1 MQCYHKPCD
10 NLETLLTND
19 NINFLGKTA
28 DVTVMTIHKLSEPTS
43 GKLWRYTNLELMLN
57 VNILEYFRMIIQ
69 LLPSYE
75 VNIKLS
81 MLEKKTATLGL
92 TTVDVHL
99 MRRQWLY
106 ID

>member
-1 MQCYHKPCD
+1 MP
-10 NLETLLTND
+10 LEIIFLSSAKQ
-19 NINFLGKTA
+19 NIQA
-28 DVTVMTIHKLSEPTS
+28 I
-43 GKLWRYTNLELMLN
+43 
-57 VNILEYFRMIIQ
+57 NILEYFRMIIQ

-99 MRRQWLY
+99 MRRQWLH

>member
-1 MQCYHKPCD
+1 MPPEIIFLSSAKQ
-10 NLETLLTND
+10 
-19 NINFLGKTA
+19 NIQ
-28 DVTVMTIHKLSEPTS
+28 VI
-43 GKLWRYTNLELMLN
+43 
-57 VNILEYFRMIIQ
+57 NILEYFRMIIQ

-99 MRRQWLY
+99 ININFLGKTADVTVMTIHKLSEPTSGKL
-106 ID
+106 